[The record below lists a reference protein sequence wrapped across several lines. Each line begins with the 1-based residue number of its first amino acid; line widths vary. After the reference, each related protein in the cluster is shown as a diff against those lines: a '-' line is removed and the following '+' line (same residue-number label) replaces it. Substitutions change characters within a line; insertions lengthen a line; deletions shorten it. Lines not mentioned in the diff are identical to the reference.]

1 MTSNAYGNERINK
14 RKIFDFTYNQGYFTR
29 VNTCRYALIHP
40 KRDKGDS
47 IFDLTLIDFSKTRGL
62 IVAKKKS
69 EGGAELVLLAIGIIF
84 LPFVLTFGLI
94 HYMRLKGRYLKSRG
108 VRRVV
113 DVWNLGAPFYSF
125 VALILGTYM
134 VVVMTF
140 DNYQPLS
147 YAALVLAFYIG
158 AKLAQRSASCYFGAA
173 ILPETGTVV
182 FPEDMA
188 GYGIGDYLRLK
199 FITNLSRMDEVELND
214 IEKISRQSGKR
225 LYIHGP
231 FGSRG
236 ISFTNKQ
243 KRDECLSAI
252 QAVAKR
258 RPALINEFEDYD

>member
-1 MTSNAYGNERINK
+1 M
-14 RKIFDFTYNQGYFTR
+14 
-29 VNTCRYALIHP
+29 
-40 KRDKGDS
+40 
-47 IFDLTLIDFSKTRGL
+47 
-62 IVAKKKS
+62 AKKKS
-69 EGGAELVLLAIGIIF
+69 GGGAELVLLAIGIIF
-84 LPFVLTFGLI
+84 IPFVLTFGLL
-94 HYMRLKGRYLKSRG
+94 HYMRLKWKYLKSRG

-125 VALILGTYM
+125 AALILGTYM
-134 VVVMTF
+134 IFAMTY
-140 DNYQPLS
+140 DSNRPLS
-147 YAALVLAFYIG
+147 YTALVVAFYIG

-173 ILPETGTVV
+173 ILPDTQTVV

-188 GYGIGDYLRLK
+188 GYGIGDYIKLK
-199 FITNLSRMDEVELND
+199 FIRNLSLMDEVDLND

-243 KRDECLSAI
+243 KRDECISAI

-258 RPALINEFEDYD
+258 KPALINEFEDCN